1 MKLSIVLLLVGM
13 LQASASL
20 YSQNV
25 RLNISLND
33 KSIKD
38 VFREIEKQSKFHF
51 LYNDDFVD
59 LDRVVSLSMNESRV
73 EDILLTLFERANV
86 TFKVL
91 DNNLIVITP
100 SEIGAFQ
107 QIRVTGT
114 VTDSETGDPLPG
126 VNIIVDGTTVGV
138 VTDIDGRYSIEVPS
152 ADGTLVFSFIGYS
165 SQQVPLAG
173 KNVIDIVLVPDIQ
186 ALEEVVVVGYGVQ
199 RRSDVTGATARLTEA
214 NMNKAVATS
223 PVEMMQGRVTGVNIS
238 QNNGEPG
245 GGMSVRIRGSH
256 SIRAG
261 QDPLYVVDGVPLDN
275 ADITPA
281 GGSASG
287 ISGSANKNP
296 ISFLNPDDIES
307 IDVLKDASSTAI
319 YGARGANGVVLI
331 TTKKGKQGEGV
342 LTYDGYTGVS
352 SLREKLPILSAAEFK
367 AYRTPDGSA
376 LEDRGSNVDWQDEIF
391 RRAMIQSH
399 TVTYGGGTDKHTYRA
414 SLGYQNQEGIVK
426 TTGMNKVNG
435 KIQVTQKA
443 FKNRLLLTGNLIA
456 SHIKDR
462 RAPIGETG
470 GYEGDVILTALK
482 LNPTYPI
489 YNPDGSYFQYSTTQR
504 NPIAMLNLTN
514 DITLTD
520 HIIAN
525 MSGELDI
532 FKGFKYKL
540 NVSFDRTVAERR
552 VNQDNDLTYLPNNG
566 EANINSITANSRL
579 IENFVTYTTDIGDD
593 HSLTVLGGH
602 AYQYFMVTGS
612 ELNVNGFTV
621 EDILY
626 TNNLRYGNFSNANTN
641 SYASENELQSFF
653 GRINYGFRNKYLFT
667 FTGRADGSSR
677 FGKEQKY
684 GFFPSGAFA
693 WRLSEEDFLKS
704 NNTVNNLKLRVG
716 WGRTGNQ
723 EIPNTISLLAV
734 GTNASANGY
743 FNGTLSPGITFI
755 RTPNP
760 SIRWETTTQT
770 DIGLD
775 FGMFGDRLNGTID
788 FFHKVTKDVLLEIT
802 ASLAP
807 TTTQWQNVK
816 DLQIV
821 NNGIEVGLNGVI
833 VKSDNFTWDAG
844 LNFSYIK
851 NEVQDLPITLIE
863 TGNASGQ
870 GLSGTRVQIIT
881 NNQPIGTFYG
891 RVFQGFDSNGLSVYK
906 EDANGQEVLEYLG
919 SALPDYTYSF
929 NSKFQYGNLDLS
941 MFWYGMNGNKVYNN
955 AANALF
961 VKGSLNSG
969 SNVTKDVRNSS
980 ESVSNSNAFSSRFI
994 EDGSFLRLS
1003 NVTLGYTL
1011 KSKAVPWLNMARIY
1025 VTGNNL
1031 LLFTDYSGYDPE
1043 VNSDANEN
1051 GVPSLGINYTNYPRA
1066 SSYTVGISLQF

>member
-1 MKLSIVLLLVGM
+1 
-13 LQASASL
+13 
-20 YSQNV
+20 
-25 RLNISLND
+25 
-33 KSIKD
+33 
-38 VFREIEKQSKFHF
+38 
-51 LYNDDFVD
+51 
-59 LDRVVSLSMNESRV
+59 
-73 EDILLTLFERANV
+73 
-86 TFKVL
+86 
-91 DNNLIVITP
+91 
-100 SEIGAFQ
+100 
-107 QIRVTGT
+107 
-114 VTDSETGDPLPG
+114 
-126 VNIIVDGTTVGV
+126 
-138 VTDIDGRYSIEVPS
+138 
-152 ADGTLVFSFIGYS
+152 
-165 SQQVPLAG
+165 
-173 KNVIDIVLVPDIQ
+173 
-186 ALEEVVVVGYGVQ
+186 
-199 RRSDVTGATARLTEA
+199 
-214 NMNKAVATS
+214 
-223 PVEMMQGRVTGVNIS
+223 
-238 QNNGEPG
+238 
-245 GGMSVRIRGSH
+245 
-256 SIRAG
+256 
-261 QDPLYVVDGVPLDN
+261 
-275 ADITPA
+275 
-281 GGSASG
+281 
-287 ISGSANKNP
+287 
-296 ISFLNPDDIES
+296 
-307 IDVLKDASSTAI
+307 
-319 YGARGANGVVLI
+319 
-331 TTKKGKQGEGV
+331 
-342 LTYDGYTGVS
+342 
-352 SLREKLPILSAAEFK
+352 
-367 AYRTPDGSA
+367 
-376 LEDRGSNVDWQDEIF
+376 
-391 RRAMIQSH
+391 
-399 TVTYGGGTDKHTYRA
+399 
-414 SLGYQNQEGIVK
+414 
-426 TTGMNKVNG
+426 
-435 KIQVTQKA
+435 
-443 FKNRLLLTGNLIA
+443 
-456 SHIKDR
+456 
-462 RAPIGETG
+462 
-470 GYEGDVILTALK
+470 
-482 LNPTYPI
+482 
-489 YNPDGSYFQYSTTQR
+489 
-504 NPIAMLNLTN
+504 
-514 DITLTD
+514 
-520 HIIAN
+520 
-525 MSGELDI
+525 
-532 FKGFKYKL
+532 
-540 NVSFDRTVAERR
+540 
-552 VNQDNDLTYLPNNG
+552 
-566 EANINSITANSRL
+566 
-579 IENFVTYTTDIGDD
+579 
-593 HSLTVLGGH
+593 
-602 AYQYFMVTGS
+602 
-612 ELNVNGFTV
+612 
-621 EDILY
+621 
-626 TNNLRYGNFSNANTN
+626 
-641 SYASENELQSFF
+641 
-653 GRINYGFRNKYLFT
+653 
-667 FTGRADGSSR
+667 
-677 FGKEQKY
+677 
-684 GFFPSGAFA
+684 
-693 WRLSEEDFLKS
+693 
-704 NNTVNNLKLRVG
+704 
-716 WGRTGNQ
+716 
-723 EIPNTISLLAV
+723 V